1 MFYYPLYVD
10 LFAQGNYRIER
21 EAGEPDPHIVD
32 LNTELGNLDTCL
44 NAALPDVER
53 QYVFYSSLNK
63 HKLIHM
69 FQGSSS
75 KGLGTSCSTFSSPT
89 LVSSLLR
96 TSSVSRR

>member
-69 FQGSSS
+69 F
-75 KGLGTSCSTFSSPT
+75 
-89 LVSSLLR
+89 
-96 TSSVSRR
+96 